1 MVSLLLELTLVGWK
15 AFRNQHE
22 EEGWVISS
30 VVKNLGAQHVVLS
43 TSICCILH
51 PLDARWDAGSWD
63 PRQTHRIRIC
73 ISASSPGI
81 YMHIK
86 IPETLVQ

>member
-1 MVSLLLELTLVGWK
+1 MVSLLLELTPVGWK
-15 AFRNQHE
+15 ALRNQHE

-51 PLDARWDAGSWD
+51 PLDA
-63 PRQTHRIRIC
+63 H
-73 ISASSPGI
+73 
-81 YMHIK
+81 
-86 IPETLVQ
+86 